1 MSMESYVPRFTICI
15 PTYQDLEYLP
25 ACLDSVLAQSFTD
38 VEAIVVDD
46 GSGDG
51 TAEFL
56 RERAEE
62 DARLRLILK
71 AENEGVHRARIA
83 AAEQAQGDYV
93 LFLDSDDELPTGF
106 LKKLDEVL
114 ETCPAEVLH
123 YGVDVIGSGFSEQE
137 RSSFEG
143 YVNRD
148 VERLRGH
155 DILRAAF
162 SRSAGFRQDWRIT
175 QRVYARELV
184 QRAFAAMAGI
194 RLVHAEDAYESF
206 VLLALATDQITR
218 NDLIGL
224 KYYYGRG
231 LNNADMMNVAGFAS
245 MVGQF
250 WECLGEI
257 ERFAAENS
265 QMEWSDTLEGA
276 RMKLRE
282 LLFNEWHARIPN
294 DRKLEA
300 AQGVSKIMG
309 GLDVGIELMRLTR
322 DSAYSIWDAGT
333 VMGEDEPFLGW
344 FEAAKELAGNE
355 SATSPEFQKVY
366 QAAKLHISELRE
378 RALVRDY
385 ETQDIRIFVSTHKR
399 VDLFESKILQP
410 VQVGAALR
418 DVRFPWT
425 LHDDE
430 GDNISTLNPMY
441 CELTTQYWAWKNVDA
456 PYIGFCH
463 YRRYFDFSSD
473 RHGENLYG
481 EVMDDRIGA
490 STQARYCL
498 DDASIAR
505 ALEGVD
511 IVTTNVN
518 DVRPFAGQDVTMRS
532 QYDLADQLYVED
544 LDRVMDILVAHHPEY
559 QEDVQAFLNGHTA
572 CFCNMFIMKRDIF
585 REYCAWLFPLLEEFV
600 EKTDM
605 SRYSREG
612 VRTPGHLSERLLN
625 VYLMHHERI
634 GAGWVRKQLQ
644 CVHFERPEYHPEPK
658 MLSVDPERRPVIPVV
673 LASDNAYVPMLT
685 TTIFSALSNASAE
698 YRYDVVVL
706 HRGISGENQ
715 QQMRAFLSRFDHTE
729 LRFCDV
735 TEIIADYHLT
745 TNNPHISV
753 ETYYRFLI
761 QQLLPFYDKV
771 LYLDSDLIVKGDIA
785 ELFETDLGDNL
796 LGAVRDID
804 FAGNVNMKRGDRRT
818 YAASIL
824 GLREPFDYF
833 QAGVLLLNTRAMR
846 ALHPIEEWL
855 SLAADER
862 YIYNDQDV
870 LNACCEG
877 RVTFLPWDWNVMIDC
892 AGRIGSVFSFAPA
905 SFFDAFLDSRGHEKI
920 VHYAGFEKP
929 WKMAGCDRSEIYWQ
943 YARQTPFYER
953 LVSKLAGSDS
963 TPVER
968 DAPWLLHDPSIS
980 PDNKVIRGIFDPLLP
995 MGSSRRELAK
1005 SILRRIRGIR

>member
-1 MSMESYVPRFTICI
+1 MESYVPRFTICI
-15 PTYQDLEYLP
+15 PSYRDLEYLP
-25 ACLDSVLAQSFTD
+25 ACLDSVLTQSFAD
-38 VEAIVVDD
+38 VEAVVVDD

-56 RERAEE
+56 QTRAKE
-62 DARLRLILK
+62 DTRLRLILK
-71 AENEGVHRARIA
+71 TENAGLHRARIA
-83 AAEQAQGDYV
+83 AVEQAQGDYI
-93 LFLDSDDELPTGF
+93 LFLDSDDELPAGF
-106 LKKLDEVL
+106 LKKLDEAL

-123 YGVDVIGSGFSEQE
+123 YGIDVIGSGFSEQE
-137 RSSFEG
+137 CSSFEG

-148 VERLRGH
+148 VEWLKGH

-162 SRSAGFRQDWRIT
+162 SPSAGFRQDWRIT
-175 QRVYARELV
+175 QRAYSRELA
-184 QRAFAAMAGI
+184 QRAFASMSDL
-194 RLVHAEDAYESF
+194 RLEHAEDAYESF
-206 VLLALATDQITR
+206 VLLAFATDQVTR

-224 KYYYGRG
+224 KYFYGRG
-231 LNNADMMNVAGFAS
+231 LNNAEILTVEDFAS
-245 MVGQF
+245 IVGHF

-257 ERFAAENS
+257 ERFVVENP
-265 QMEWSDTLEGA
+265 QMEWTDTLAGA

-282 LLFNEWHARIPN
+282 LLFNEWHVRIPN
-294 DRKLEA
+294 DKKIEA
-300 AQGVSKIMG
+300 AQQVSKIMG

-322 DSAYSIWDAGT
+322 DAAYAIWDAGE
-333 VMGEDEPFLGW
+333 VMGEGEPFHAW

-355 SATSPEFQKVY
+355 SAISPEFQKVY
-366 QAAKLHISELRE
+366 EAAKLHISELRE

-385 ETQDIRIFVSTHKR
+385 EKQDIRIFVSTHKR
-399 VDLFESKILQP
+399 VDLFDSKVLQP
-410 VQVGAALR
+410 VQVGAAMR
-418 DVRFPWT
+418 DNRFSWT

-430 GDNISTLNPMY
+430 GENISTLNPMY

-463 YRRYFDFSSD
+463 YRRYFDFSD
-473 RHGENLYG
+473 DHHKENLYG
-481 EVMDDRIGA
+481 EVMDDRINA
-490 STQARYCL
+490 ITQSRYQL

-505 ALEGVD
+505 TLEGVD
-511 IVTTNVN
+511 VVTTTVN
-518 DVRPFAGQDVTMRS
+518 DVRPFAGQSVTMRS

-544 LDRVMDILVAHHPEY
+544 LDRVMDILVARHPEY
-559 QEDVQAFLNGHTA
+559 REDVQTFLSGHTS
-572 CFCNMFIMKRDIF
+572 CFCNMFIMRRDIF
-585 REYCAWLFPLLEEFV
+585 RAYCEWLFPLLEEFV

-605 SRYSREG
+605 SCYSREG

-625 VYLMHHERI
+625 VYLLHHERI
-634 GAGWVRKQLQ
+634 GSGWVRKQLQ
-644 CVHFERPEYHPEPK
+644 CVHFERPDYHPEPK
-658 MLSVDPERRPVIPVV
+658 MLGIDSEHRPVIPVV

-685 TTIFSALSNASAE
+685 TTIFSALANASTA

-715 QQMRAFLSRFDHTE
+715 HQMRMFLSQFDNAN

-735 TEIIADYHLT
+735 TEVIADYHLT

-761 QQLLPFYDKV
+761 QKLLPFYDKV
-771 LYLDSDLIVKGDIA
+771 LYLDSDLIVKGDIS
-785 ELFETDLGDNL
+785 ELFVTDLGDNL

-804 FAGNVNMKRGDRRT
+804 FAGNVNMKRGDRRA
-818 YAASIL
+818 YAESVL
-824 GLREPFDYF
+824 GMKEPFDYF

-855 SLAADER
+855 ELAADER

-905 SFFDAFLDSRGHEKI
+905 SFYDAFLDSRGHEKI

-929 WKMAGCDRSEIYWQ
+929 WKMADCDRSELYWN
-943 YARQTPFYER
+943 YARETPFYER
-953 LVSKLAGSDS
+953 LLSKLVGAEGSS
-963 TPVER
+963 IEKA
-968 DAPWLLHDPSIS
+968 APWLLHDPSIS
-980 PDNKVIRGIFDPLLP
+980 PDNKLIRGIFDPLLP
-995 MGSSRRELAK
+995 MGSARREFVK
-1005 SILRRIRGIR
+1005 SVARRLRGIR